1 MPHSLKRHLSEIIN
15 KENSMTEQY
24 KYNVAVIGKTGVG
37 KSSFINYLYGDKTC
51 ETGIGKPVTKNGF
64 HAIETK
70 IKGLPVT
77 IFDSWGLEADKWKEW
92 SADLDAEL
100 KKRSADKPA
109 SDWFHSVFYCIQA
122 GGARIEPADEKII
135 SKLLEQH
142 YKISV
147 VLTKADQLTEA
158 EEAKLTSVIQQSFP
172 SVSVLPVCSEG
183 KKTRGGEVKP
193 FGKEEVEIKAYADF
207 FDSLIMRLPI
217 LCKSTLC
224 KMRDECFREVSTYVS
239 EVGFGG
245 FNVNEIEEKIS
256 NRLQLLLNDLHEVG
270 KKIVNDSLVM
280 FHYFSFSLGYQ
291 PIKKSLKNDSDNLY
305 LYNDSS
311 VDLLSLFNR
320 LLAGKKY
327 VESNLRSEIQDAE
340 NKVNKYIDDLI
351 LDVELHLK
359 RVKLQRLIGYSK

>member
-1 MPHSLKRHLSEIIN
+1 
-15 KENSMTEQY
+15 MTEQY

-135 SKLLEQH
+135 QKLLEEH
-142 YKISV
+142 YKISI
-147 VLTKADQLTEA
+147 VLTKADQLDEDD
-158 EEAKLTSVIQQSFP
+158 EAKFIHVIKQSFP

-183 KKTRGGEVKP
+183 KKTRGGETKP
-193 FGKEEVEIKAYADF
+193 FGKEQVEMKAYEDF

-217 LCKSTLC
+217 LCKSTLY
-224 KMRDECFREVSTYVS
+224 KMRDECFREALTYVS
-239 EVGFGG
+239 EVGFAG
-245 FNVNEIEEKIS
+245 FNETETREKLS
-256 NRLQLLLNDLHEVG
+256 NRFKRLSSNLLEVN
-270 KKIVNDSLVM
+270 KKTVNDSLKM
-280 FHYFSFSLGYQ
+280 FHYFSFNLGY
-291 PIKKSLKNDSDNLY
+291 PPISNTSNKDLNTDFSKESIDGEWLMYLVSAIRFEVREYTELRLKSEIKK
-305 LYNDSS
+305 
-311 VDLLSLFNR
+311 
-320 LLAGKKY
+320 
-327 VESNLRSEIQDAE
+327 AE
-340 NKVNKYIDDLI
+340 NKVNQYIDELVA
-351 LDVELHLK
+351 DVEQNLK
-359 RVKLQRLIGYSK
+359 RFKSQQLIAYNK